1 MLTANNSNNVTPNN
15 VTPKSLRITEIFHSL
30 QGETRTTGI
39 PTTFIRL
46 TGCPLRCQYC
56 DTAYAFSGGEMMS
69 LETILSRV
77 KSFTAKHVTV
87 TGGEPLAQTDCL
99 PLLTCLCDEG
109 YDVSLETSGA
119 IDTSEVEQR
128 VSVVLD
134 LKIPGSKEVS
144 QNLYTNIAHL
154 SQKDQVK
161 FVLCDR
167 QDYDWAKFK
176 IEEYDLLGKV
186 SDVLFSASHEQLDA
200 RELADWILEDGLQVR
215 LQIQLHK
222 MLWGDKPGV

>member
-15 VTPKSLRITEIFHSL
+15 VTSKSLRITEIFHSL

-134 LKIPGSKEVS
+134 LKTPGSKEVS
-144 QNLYTNIAHL
+144 KNLYANIAHL

>member
-1 MLTANNSNNVTPNN
+1 
-15 VTPKSLRITEIFHSL
+15 
-30 QGETRTTGI
+30 
-39 PTTFIRL
+39 
-46 TGCPLRCQYC
+46 
-56 DTAYAFSGGEMMS
+56 MMS

-134 LKIPGSKEVS
+134 LKTPGSKEVS
-144 QNLYTNIAHL
+144 KNLYTNIAHL

>member
-1 MLTANNSNNVTPNN
+1 
-15 VTPKSLRITEIFHSL
+15 
-30 QGETRTTGI
+30 
-39 PTTFIRL
+39 
-46 TGCPLRCQYC
+46 
-56 DTAYAFSGGEMMS
+56 MMS

-134 LKIPGSKEVS
+134 LKTPGSKEVS
-144 QNLYTNIAHL
+144 KNLYANIAHL